1 MSQAILNTSAVSAD
15 TLELINDVADT
26 IKRKYGATTALAIHL
41 CSKLQ
46 SFIVYDANM
55 SSIVVEWFDI
65 EHSDTREHA
74 KPTLE
79 VAQAFRDSLRK
90 AGHKNPSV
98 EWTRVRDAG
107 RNHTKALAIASG
119 ELVEGE
125 GESNGANTKRGLN
138 LRLIEELTKLYKACK
153 KDELVLTDDQ
163 ASAFLKITG
172 ALSDLKVNPSMV
184 K

>member
-1 MSQAILNTSAVSAD
+1 MTIITSAVSAD

-26 IKRKYGATTALAIHL
+26 IKRKYGATTALAVHL
-41 CSKLQ
+41 CSKLR

-55 SSIVVEWFDI
+55 VAIETPWYDV
-65 EHSDTREHA
+65 EHSDTREGA

-107 RNHTKALAIASG
+107 RNHTRALAIASG
-119 ELVEGE
+119 EIVEGEGE
-125 GESNGANTKRGLN
+125 GESNGANTKRGLT
-138 LRLIEELTKLYKACK
+138 LRMIEELSKLYKACK
-153 KDELVLTDDQ
+153 KDEKVLTDDQ
-163 ASAFLKITG
+163 ASALSEITS
-172 ALSDLKVNPSMV
+172 ALIALKVDLSMI

>member
-1 MSQAILNTSAVSAD
+1 MTIITTSVSAD

-26 IKRKYGATTALAIHL
+26 VKRKYGATKALASHL
-41 CSKLQ
+41 CNELA
-46 SFIVYDANM
+46 SFTVYDANM
-55 SSIVVEWFDI
+55 SSIVVEWFDV
-65 EHSDTREHA
+65 EHNDTREAA

-107 RNHTKALAIASG
+107 RNHTRALAIASG
-119 ELVEGE
+119 EIVEGE
-125 GESNGANTKRGLN
+125 DDGESNGANTKRGLN

-153 KDELVLTDDQ
+153 KDELVLTNEQ
-163 ASAFLKITG
+163 SRALVFITSALD
-172 ALSDLKVNPSMV
+172 ALHVDPSMI

>member
-1 MSQAILNTSAVSAD
+1 MSLVTTAVSAN

-26 IKRKYGATTALAIHL
+26 IKRKYGATTALAVHL
-41 CSKLQ
+41 CTELA
-46 SFIVYDANM
+46 SFTVYDSKMNATT
-55 SSIVVEWFDI
+55 VEWFDV
-65 EHSDTREHA
+65 EHSDTREVA

-107 RNHTKALAIASG
+107 RNHTRALAIEAG

-125 GESNGANTKRGLN
+125 GEEGSGANAKRGLN

-153 KDELVLTDDQ
+153 KDEKVLTDEQ
-163 ASAFLKITG
+163 ASALVFITS
-172 ALSDLKVNPSMV
+172 ALQELHVDPSMI

>member
-1 MSQAILNTSAVSAD
+1 MSQAILNTSAS

-26 IKRKYGATTALAIHL
+26 VKRKYGATKALAVHL
-41 CSKLQ
+41 CTELA
-46 SFIVYDANM
+46 SFTVYDANM

-65 EHSDTREHA
+65 EHSDTREAA

-79 VAQAFRDSLRK
+79 VAQAFRDALRK

-98 EWTRVRDAG
+98 EWKRVRDEG
-107 RNHTKALAIASG
+107 RNHTRALAIASG
-119 ELVEGE
+119 EIVEGE
-125 GESNGANTKRGLN
+125 DDGESNGANTKRGLN

-153 KDELVLTDDQ
+153 KDEKV
-163 ASAFLKITG
+163 
-172 ALSDLKVNPSMV
+172 LSDEQSSALVFITSALDALHVDPSMI

>member
-1 MSQAILNTSAVSAD
+1 MTIITTAVSAD

-26 IKRKYGATTALAIHL
+26 IKRKYGATTALAVHL
-41 CSKLQ
+41 CNELA
-46 SFIVYDANM
+46 SFTVYDANM

-65 EHSDTREHA
+65 EHSDTREAA

-107 RNHTKALAIASG
+107 RNHTRALAIASG
-119 ELVEGE
+119 EIVEDD
-125 GESNGANTKRGLN
+125 GESNGANAKRGLN

-153 KDELVLTDDQ
+153 KDEKV
-163 ASAFLKITG
+163 
-172 ALSDLKVNPSMV
+172 LSDEQSSALVFITSALDALHVDPSMI

>member
-1 MSQAILNTSAVSAD
+1 MTIITSAVSAD

-26 IKRKYGATTALAIHL
+26 VKRKYGATKALASHL
-41 CSKLQ
+41 CNELA
-46 SFIVYDANM
+46 SFTVYDANM
-55 SSIVVEWFDI
+55 SSIVVEWFDV
-65 EHSDTREHA
+65 EHSDTREAA

-98 EWTRVRDAG
+98 EWKRVRDEG
-107 RNHTKALAIASG
+107 RNHTRALAIASG
-119 ELVEGE
+119 EIVEGE
-125 GESNGANTKRGLN
+125 DEGSGANAKRGLN

-153 KDELVLTDDQ
+153 KDEKV
-163 ASAFLKITG
+163 
-172 ALSDLKVNPSMV
+172 LSDEQSSALVFITSALDALHVDPSMI

>member
-1 MSQAILNTSAVSAD
+1 MTIITTAVSAD

-41 CSKLQ
+41 CNKLA
-46 SFIVYDANM
+46 SFTVYDANM
-55 SSIVVEWFDI
+55 SSIVVEWFDV
-65 EHSDTREHA
+65 EHSDTREAA

-107 RNHTKALAIASG
+107 RNHTRALAIEAG
-119 ELVEGE
+119 EIVEGE
-125 GESNGANTKRGLN
+125 DDGESNGANTKRGLN

-153 KDELVLTDDQ
+153 KDELVLTNEQ
-163 ASAFLKITG
+163 SRALVFITSALD
-172 ALSDLKVNPSMV
+172 ALHVDPSMI

>member
-1 MSQAILNTSAVSAD
+1 MTIITTVVFAD
-15 TLELINDVADT
+15 TLELINNVADT
-26 IKRKYGATTALAIHL
+26 VKRKYGATKALAVHL

-46 SFIVYDANM
+46 SFTVYDANM
-55 SSIVVEWFDI
+55 SSSVVEWFDI

-98 EWTRVRDAG
+98 EWKRVRDEG
-107 RNHTKALAIASG
+107 RNHTRALAIASG
-119 ELVEGE
+119 EIVEGE
-125 GESNGANTKRGLN
+125 DDGEANGANTKRGLT
-138 LRLIEELTKLYKACK
+138 LRMIEELSKLYKAGK
-153 KDELVLTDDQ
+153 KDEKVLTDDQ
-163 ASAFLKITG
+163 SSALVFITS
-172 ALSDLKVNPSMV
+172 ALNALHVDPSMI

>member
-1 MSQAILNTSAVSAD
+1 MTIITSAVSAD

-26 IKRKYGATTALAIHL
+26 VKRKYGATKALASHL
-41 CSKLQ
+41 CNELA
-46 SFIVYDANM
+46 SFTVYDANM
-55 SSIVVEWFDI
+55 SSIVVEWFDV
-65 EHSDTREHA
+65 EHNDTREAA

-98 EWTRVRDAG
+98 EWKRVRDEG
-107 RNHTKALAIASG
+107 RNHTRALAIASG

-153 KDELVLTDDQ
+153 KDEKV
-163 ASAFLKITG
+163 
-172 ALSDLKVNPSMV
+172 LSDEQSSALVFITSALDALHVDPSMI

>member
-1 MSQAILNTSAVSAD
+1 MSLVTTAVSAN
-15 TLELINDVADT
+15 TLELIDNVADT
-26 IKRKYGATTALAIHL
+26 VKRKYGATKALAVHL
-41 CSKLQ
+41 CSELR
-46 SFIVYDANM
+46 SFTMYDANM
-55 SSIVVEWFDI
+55 VATEIEWFDI
-65 EHSDTREHA
+65 EHSDTREGA

-98 EWTRVRDAG
+98 EWKRVRDEG
-107 RNHTKALAIASG
+107 RNHVRALAIASG

-125 GESNGANTKRGLN
+125 GEEGSGANAKRGLN

-153 KDELVLTDDQ
+153 KDEKVLTDEQ
-163 ASAFLKITG
+163 ASALVFITS
-172 ALSDLKVNPSMV
+172 ALQELHVDPSMI

>member
-1 MSQAILNTSAVSAD
+1 MSLVTTAVSAN

-26 IKRKYGATTALAIHL
+26 IKRKYGATTALAVHL
-41 CSKLQ
+41 CSELR
-46 SFIVYDANM
+46 SFTMYDANM
-55 SSIVVEWFDI
+55 VATEIEWFDI
-65 EHSDTREHA
+65 EHSDTREGA

-107 RNHTKALAIASG
+107 RNHVRALAIASG
-119 ELVEGE
+119 ELVEDE
-125 GESNGANTKRGLN
+125 GESNGANAKRGLN

-153 KDELVLTDDQ
+153 KDEKFLTDEQ
-163 ASAFLKITG
+163 ASALVFITS
-172 ALSDLKVNPSMV
+172 ALQELHVDPSMI

>member
-1 MSQAILNTSAVSAD
+1 MAIITTSVSAD

-41 CSKLQ
+41 CNELA
-46 SFIVYDANM
+46 SFTVYDANM
-55 SSIVVEWFDI
+55 SPIVVEWFDI
-65 EHSDTREHA
+65 EHSDTREAA

-107 RNHTKALAIASG
+107 RNHTRALAIASG
-119 ELVEGE
+119 EIVEGE
-125 GESNGANTKRGLN
+125 DDGESNGANTKRGLT
-138 LRLIEELTKLYKACK
+138 LRMIEELSKLYKACK
-153 KDELVLTDDQ
+153 KDEKVLTDDQ
-163 ASAFLKITG
+163 ASALAEITS
-172 ALSDLKVNPSMV
+172 ALIALKVDLSMI